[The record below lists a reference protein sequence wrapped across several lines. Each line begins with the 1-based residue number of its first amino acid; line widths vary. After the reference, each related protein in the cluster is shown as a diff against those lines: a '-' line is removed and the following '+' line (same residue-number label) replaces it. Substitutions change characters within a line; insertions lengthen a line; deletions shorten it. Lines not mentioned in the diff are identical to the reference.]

1 VVPVFRQPRKRRR
14 SVPSRSPSPRPSS
27 QSGKSAPRAE
37 RSKDALHTLLSQALS
52 SVTQLEDDMPGSGPA
67 GVSPKTVVSTES
79 LLSESRVQVKW
90 LHGGGLKRSSS
101 DPESEHEQDKVS
113 NSAPSDGEVTGSVA
127 LIALLKATLLGAGK
141 PSPVK
146 GKPTI

>member
-1 VVPVFRQPRKRRR
+1 
-14 SVPSRSPSPRPSS
+14 
-27 QSGKSAPRAE
+27 
-37 RSKDALHTLLSQALS
+37 
-52 SVTQLEDDMPGSGPA
+52 MPGSGPA